1 MVPVQPDDDNEAR
14 LSGDDDRADL
24 SGDEGDSLSS
34 DDELDELIRAIVSS
48 PPCSVPTTIE
58 AGTRWGASG
67 RYVIEQ
73 YLGSGGMGVVY
84 RAEDTL
90 LKRPVALKLLDV
102 DDDGPTDGLRA
113 RLLREA
119 QFAARVEHDRIA
131 RVYDVGEHKGSAFVA
146 MEFVRGET
154 LRQCM
159 VNRSMGLADVLALG
173 KQIAEGLA
181 ALHDAGVL
189 HRDLKPENVMI
200 TEAGA
205 VKLLDFG
212 LARGLE
218 GAPRSEAA
226 EAGGAPAPLTN
237 LSGTPGY
244 MAPEQYAGAPLD
256 ARVDIF
262 ALGVVLYE
270 LVTGERPFRAGT
282 ATEAQASMGEPP
294 DLERGPW
301 SQVPEGLRAVVARAL
316 DLDPNARFAN
326 GAEALA
332 ALGQV
337 GVAAEK
343 PVAPPRRVRRVSVAV
358 LALVAS
364 TVAAGFA
371 LKRSTRKPAA
381 PPPPGMVRIDVGKM
395 FVGRSVEE
403 LDRECQLIGP
413 KCDRVVMQREVPA
426 AEVEVAPFLID
437 VDELT
442 NEKLAPWLNAL
453 GAALRVDED
462 SDDHYPRFVRWGRST
477 GRGDDLLVDLYP
489 GNSGIEYTSERR
501 FRVLPGREQWPVVQ
515 VTWHGA
521 RAFCGT
527 QGKRLPTENEW
538 EAAARG
544 AKNRPM
550 PWGVEPARC
559 GGVAVP
565 ADGNIIM
572 VPGCEPK
579 VTIEPI
585 GKAAQDVTPEG
596 VRGLA
601 GNVAEWVDAVY
612 VEGNRQA
619 RGDGAPD
626 ADVPKVIRGGSF
638 AASLTGRTTGRTR
651 RPANA
656 VGGNVGFRCASD
668 G

>member
-14 LSGDDDRADL
+14 LSGDDDGADF
-24 SGDEGDSLSS
+24 SGDEGASPSS
-34 DDELDELIRAIVSS
+34 DDEVDDLIRAIVHS
-48 PPCSVPTTIE
+48 PPCSVPTTIGP
-58 AGTRWGASG
+58 GTSWGASG
-67 RYVIEQ
+67 RYIIEQ
-73 YLGSGGMGVVY
+73 YVGSGGMGVVY

-102 DDDGPTDGLRA
+102 DDDGPADGLRA

-131 RVYDVGEHKGSAFVA
+131 RVYDVGEHEGSAFVA

-154 LRQCM
+154 LRHRM
-159 VNRSMGLADVLALG
+159 TNRSMGLADVLALG

-226 EAGGAPAPLTN
+226 EAGSAPALLTN

-282 ATEAQASMGEPP
+282 ATEARASMCEPP
-294 DLERGPW
+294 DLERRPW
-301 SQVPEGLRAVVARAL
+301 QQVPEGLRAVVVRAL

-337 GVAAEK
+337 GVAAET
-343 PVAPPRRVRRVSVAV
+343 PIAAPRRVRWASVLV
-358 LALVAS
+358 ALLAS

-371 LKRSTRKPAA
+371 LNRNTPKPAA
-381 PPPPGMVRIDVGKM
+381 PPPPGMVRVDVGKM
-395 FVGRSVEE
+395 VVGRSVEE
-403 LDRECQLIGP
+403 IDRECRLMGP
-413 KCDRVVMQREVPA
+413 KCERAVMQREVPA
-426 AEVEVAPFLID
+426 AEVRVAPFLID
-437 VDELT
+437 VDEVT
-442 NEKLAPWLNAL
+442 NEKLAAWLNAII
-453 GAALRVDED
+453 ASLRVDED
-462 SDDHYPRFVRWGRST
+462 SDDHVPRFVRWGRST
-477 GRGDDLLVDLYP
+477 GRGDDLLVDLDP
-489 GNSGIEYTSERR
+489 FMIGIEYTSERL

-521 RAFCGT
+521 RAFCKT
-527 QGKRLPTENEW
+527 QGKRLPTEDEW

-565 ADGNIIM
+565 ADGKIVM
-572 VPGCEPK
+572 EPGCEPK

-626 ADVPKVIRGGSF
+626 VDVSRVIRGGSF
-638 AASLTGRTTGRTR
+638 AESLTGRTTGRTR